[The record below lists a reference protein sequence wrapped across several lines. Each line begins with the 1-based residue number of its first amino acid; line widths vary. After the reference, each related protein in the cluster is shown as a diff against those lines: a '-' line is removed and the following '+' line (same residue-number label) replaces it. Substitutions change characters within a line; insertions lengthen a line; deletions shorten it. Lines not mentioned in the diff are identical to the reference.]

1 MMDTALPRDPLMP
14 RRPKGMGAGLGL
26 AILAHILLILAIAF
40 GVNWRAHEPAG
51 VEAELWAAV
60 PQAAA
65 PRAAEPQPQPQP
77 QPQPAPEV
85 KPPPPPPPKAEEPPP
100 KPAPDPQIAIEKA
113 KLEEQKKAEAKR
125 VQDEE
130 QAKREKAKREE
141 AKREEAKREEAKREE
156 AKREETKRAQA
167 ELDKQRAKEEQ
178 ERKKQATA
186 DAAKAAAAREANL
199 KRMQGMAGATG
210 GETSTGTA
218 MQSSGPSASYA
229 GRIIARILPNIIMTD
244 AIDGDP
250 KATVEVKVAP
260 DGKIIGRRLLRSS
273 GVAGWDDAVLRA
285 IDRTDMLPRDVD
297 GRVPPVMEL
306 TFNPKQVR

>member
-1 MMDTALPRDPLMP
+1 MNATTLPRDRDPLLP
-14 RRPKGMGAGLGL
+14 RRPKGMGKGLAL
-26 AILAHILLILAIAF
+26 AILAHLLLLLAIAF

-51 VEAELWAAV
+51 IEAELWSAV

-65 PRAAEPQPQPQP
+65 PRAAAPEPQPQPTP
-77 QPQPAPEV
+77 QV
-85 KPPPPPPPKAEEPPP
+85 KPPAPPPAPPKAEEPPP
-100 KPAPDPQIAIEKA
+100 TPAPDPQIAIEKA
-113 KLEEQKKAEAKR
+113 KREEQKKLEAKR
-125 VQDEE
+125 QQEEQE
-130 QAKREKAKREE
+130 QAKREKAKLEE
-141 AKREEAKREEAKREE
+141 QKREEAKREDAKRE
-156 AKREETKRAQA
+156 QA
-167 ELDKQRAKEEQ
+167 AKEEQ
-178 ERKKQATA
+178 ERKKQAAA

-199 KRMQGMAGATG
+199 KRIQGMAGATG

-250 KATVEVKVAP
+250 KAIIEVKVAP

-273 GVAGWDDAVLRA
+273 GVSAWDDAVLRA

>member
-1 MMDTALPRDPLMP
+1 MMDSALPRDPLMP

-26 AILAHILLILAIAF
+26 AILAHLLLILAIAF

-51 VEAELWAAV
+51 VEAELWSAI

-65 PRAAEPQPQPQP
+65 PRAAAPEPQP
-77 QPQPAPEV
+77 QPQPAPQV

-125 VQDEE
+125 VQEEE
-130 QAKREKAKREE
+130 QAKREKAKREEARREE
-141 AKREEAKREEAKREE
+141 AKREEAKREEAK
-156 AKREETKRAQA
+156 QA

-178 ERKKQATA
+178 ERKKQAAA
-186 DAAKAAAAREANL
+186 DAAKAAAVREANL

-273 GVAGWDDAVLRA
+273 GVAAWDDVVLRA

>member
-1 MMDTALPRDPLMP
+1 MMDSALPRDPLMP

-26 AILAHILLILAIAF
+26 AILAHLLLILAIAF

-51 VEAELWAAV
+51 IEAELWSAV

-65 PRAAEPQPQPQP
+65 PRAASPEPPP
-77 QPQPAPEV
+77 PQPAPQPTPQV
-85 KPPPPPPPKAEEPPP
+85 KPPPPPPKAEEPPP

-125 VQDEE
+125 LQDEQE

-141 AKREEAKREEAKREE
+141 AKREEAKREEAK
-156 AKREETKRAQA
+156 QA
-167 ELDKQRAKEEQ
+167 ELDKQRAAKEEQ
-178 ERKKQATA
+178 ERKKQAAA
-186 DAAKAAAAREANL
+186 DAAKAAAAREAYL
-199 KRMQGMAGATG
+199 KRMQGGLAGATG
-210 GETSTGTA
+210 AETSTGTA

-273 GVAGWDDAVLRA
+273 GVAAWDDAVLRA
-285 IDRTDMLPRDVD
+285 VDRTDMLPRDVD

>member
-1 MMDTALPRDPLMP
+1 MDSALPRDPLMP

-26 AILAHILLILAIAF
+26 AIFAHLLLILAIAF

-51 VEAELWAAV
+51 IEAELWSAV

-65 PRAAEPQPQPQP
+65 PRAAAPEPQP
-77 QPQPAPEV
+77 QPQPAPPQV

-113 KLEEQKKAEAKR
+113 KREEQKKLEAQR
-125 VQDEE
+125 LQEE
-130 QAKREKAKREE
+130 QEQARREKAKREE
-141 AKREEAKREEAKREE
+141 QKREDAKRE
-156 AKREETKRAQA
+156 QA

-178 ERKKQATA
+178 DRKKQAAA
-186 DAAKAAAAREANL
+186 DAAKAAAAREAYL

-229 GRIIARILPNIIMTD
+229 GRIIARILPNIIITD

-260 DGKIIGRRLLRSS
+260 DGRIIGRRLLRSS
-273 GVAGWDDAVLRA
+273 GVSAWDDAVLRA

>member
-1 MMDTALPRDPLMP
+1 MNDSVLPRDPLMP

-26 AILAHILLILAIAF
+26 AILAHLLLILAIAF

-51 VEAELWAAV
+51 VAAELWSAV

-65 PRAAEPQPQPQP
+65 PRAMEPQPQPQP
-77 QPQPAPEV
+77 QPTPQV
-85 KPPPPPPPKAEEPPP
+85 KPPPPKAEEPPP

-113 KLEEQKKAEAKR
+113 KREEQKKLEAK
-125 VQDEE
+125 QLEEQE

-141 AKREEAKREEAKREE
+141 AKREEAKREEAKRE
-156 AKREETKRAQA
+156 QA
-167 ELDKQRAKEEQ
+167 ELEKQRAKEEQ
-178 ERKKQATA
+178 DRKKLAA
-186 DAAKAAAAREANL
+186 AEAAKAAAAREAYL
-199 KRMQGMAGATG
+199 KRIQGMAGATG

-273 GVAGWDDAVLRA
+273 GVSAWDDAVLRA

>member
-1 MMDTALPRDPLMP
+1 MTDSALPRDPLMP

-26 AILAHILLILAIAF
+26 AILAHLLLILAIAF

-51 VEAELWAAV
+51 IEAELWSAV

-65 PRAAEPQPQPQP
+65 PRAAAPEPQPAPQP
-77 QPQPAPEV
+77 TPEV

-113 KLEEQKKAEAKR
+113 KREEQKKLEEKR
-125 VQDEE
+125 LQDEQE

-141 AKREEAKREEAKREE
+141 ARREEAKREEAKRE
-156 AKREETKRAQA
+156 QA
-167 ELDKQRAKEEQ
+167 AKEEQ
-178 ERKKQATA
+178 DRKKQAAA
-186 DAAKAAAAREANL
+186 DAAKAAAAREAYL
-199 KRMQGMAGATG
+199 KRIQGMAGATG

-250 KATVEVKVAP
+250 KATVEVKVAS
-260 DGKIIGRRLLRSS
+260 DGKIVGRRLLRSS
-273 GVAGWDDAVLRA
+273 GVTAWDDAVLRA

>member
-1 MMDTALPRDPLMP
+1 MMMDSTLPRDPLMP
-14 RRPKGMGAGLGL
+14 RRPKGMGAGLML
-26 AILAHILLILAIAF
+26 AILAHLLLILAIAF

-51 VEAELWAAV
+51 VEAELWSAV

-65 PRAAEPQPQPQP
+65 PRAAAPEP
-77 QPQPAPEV
+77 QPQPAPQVV

-113 KLEEQKKAEAKR
+113 KREEQKKLEEKR
-125 VQDEE
+125 QQEEQE

-141 AKREEAKREEAKREE
+141 AKREEAKRE
-156 AKREETKRAQA
+156 QA

-178 ERKKQATA
+178 ERKKQAAA
-186 DAAKAAAAREANL
+186 DAAKAAAAREAYL
-199 KRMQGMAGATG
+199 QRMQGMAGATG

-260 DGKIIGRRLLRSS
+260 DGRIIGRRLLRSS
-273 GVAGWDDAVLRA
+273 GVTAWDDAVLRA

>member
-1 MMDTALPRDPLMP
+1 MMMDSTLPRDPLMP
-14 RRPKGMGAGLGL
+14 RRPKGMGAGLML
-26 AILAHILLILAIAF
+26 AILAHLLLILAIAF

-51 VEAELWAAV
+51 VEAELWSAV

-65 PRAAEPQPQPQP
+65 PRAAAPEPE
-77 QPQPAPEV
+77 PQPAPQVV

-113 KLEEQKKAEAKR
+113 KREEQKKLEEKR
-125 VQDEE
+125 QQEEQE

-141 AKREEAKREEAKREE
+141 AKREEAKRE
-156 AKREETKRAQA
+156 QA
-167 ELDKQRAKEEQ
+167 ELGKQRAKEEQ
-178 ERKKQATA
+178 ERKKQAAA
-186 DAAKAAAAREANL
+186 DAAKAAAAREAYL

-260 DGKIIGRRLLRSS
+260 DGRIIGRRLLRSS
-273 GVAGWDDAVLRA
+273 GVTAWDDAVLRA

>member
-1 MMDTALPRDPLMP
+1 MADSSLPRDPLMP
-14 RRPKGMGAGLGL
+14 RRPKGMGAGLTL
-26 AILAHILLILAIAF
+26 AIVAHLLLILAIAF
-40 GVNWRAHEPAG
+40 GVNWRVREPAG
-51 VEAELWAAV
+51 IEAELWSAV

-65 PRAAEPQPQPQP
+65 PRLAAPEPAPQPQPTP
-77 QPQPAPEV
+77 QV
-85 KPPPPPPPKAEEPPP
+85 KPPPPPPKAEEPPP

-113 KLEEQKKAEAKR
+113 KREEEKKVEAKR
-125 VQDEE
+125 LQDEQE
-130 QAKREKAKREE
+130 QAKREKAKQEE
-141 AKREEAKREEAKREE
+141 AKREDAKREDAKR
-156 AKREETKRAQA
+156 A

-178 ERKKQATA
+178 ERKKQAAA
-186 DAAKAAAAREANL
+186 DAAKAAAARDAYL
-199 KRMQGMAGATG
+199 KRMQGGLAGATG
-210 GETSTGTA
+210 AENSTGTA

-273 GVAGWDDAVLRA
+273 GVSAWDDAVLRA

>member
-1 MMDTALPRDPLMP
+1 MNTSTLPRFRDATMP
-14 RRPKGMGAGLGL
+14 RSADGLGRGAVL
-26 AILAHILLILAIAF
+26 AVLVHLLLIVAIAF
-40 GVNWRAHEPAG
+40 SVNWRAHVPEG
-51 VEAELWAAV
+51 VTAELWSAV
-60 PQAAA
+60 PQIAA
-65 PRAAEPQPQPQP
+65 PRAVSPPPTPAPA
-77 QPQPAPEV
+77 PAPEV
-85 KPPPPPPPKAEEPPP
+85 KRPAPEPKATPESPPI
-100 KPAPDPQIAIEKA
+100 ADAQIAIEKA
-113 KLEEQKKAEAKR
+113 KREEQKKLEAQR
-125 VQDEE
+125 LQEE
-130 QAKREKAKREE
+130 QEQARREKAKREE
-141 AKREEAKREEAKREE
+141 QKREDAKRE
-156 AKREETKRAQA
+156 QA

-178 ERKKQATA
+178 DRKKQAAA
-186 DAAKAAAAREANL
+186 DAAKAAAAREAYL

-229 GRIIARILPNIIMTD
+229 GRIIARILPNIIITD

-260 DGKIIGRRLLRSS
+260 DGRIIGRRLLRSS
-273 GVAGWDDAVLRA
+273 GVSAWDDAVLRA

>member
-1 MMDTALPRDPLMP
+1 MTDSALPRDPLMP
-14 RRPKGMGAGLGL
+14 RRPKGMGAGLML
-26 AILAHILLILAIAF
+26 AILAHVLLILAIAF

-51 VEAELWAAV
+51 VEAELWSAI

-65 PRAAEPQPQPQP
+65 PRAAAPEPQP

-85 KPPPPPPPKAEEPPP
+85 KPPPPPPKAEEPPP

-113 KLEEQKKAEAKR
+113 KREEQKKLDEKR
-125 VQDEE
+125 QQEEQE
-130 QAKREKAKREE
+130 QAKREKAKRED
-141 AKREEAKREEAKREE
+141 AKREEAKRE
-156 AKREETKRAQA
+156 QA

-178 ERKKQATA
+178 DRKKQAAA
-186 DAAKAAAAREANL
+186 DTAKAAAAREAYL

-229 GRIIARILPNIIMTD
+229 GRIIARILPNIIFTD

-250 KATVEVKVAP
+250 KAIVEVKVAP
-260 DGKIIGRRLLRSS
+260 DGRIIGRRLLRSS
-273 GVAGWDDAVLRA
+273 GVATWDDAVLRA

>member
-1 MMDTALPRDPLMP
+1 MMDSALPRDPLMP

-26 AILAHILLILAIAF
+26 AILAHLLLILAIAF

-51 VEAELWAAV
+51 IAAELWSAV

-65 PRAAEPQPQPQP
+65 PRAASPEPQPQPQP
-77 QPQPAPEV
+77 QPTPPQV
-85 KPPPPPPPKAEEPPP
+85 KPPPPPKAEEPPP

-113 KLEEQKKAEAKR
+113 KLEEQKKLEAKR
-125 VQDEE
+125 LQEEQE
-130 QAKREKAKREE
+130 QAKREKAKREEQKREE
-141 AKREEAKREEAKREE
+141 AKREEAKRE
-156 AKREETKRAQA
+156 QA
-167 ELDKQRAKEEQ
+167 ELEKQRAKEEQ
-178 ERKKQATA
+178 ERKKQAAA
-186 DAAKAAAAREANL
+186 DAAKAAAVREANL

-273 GVAGWDDAVLRA
+273 GVSAWDDAVLRA

>member
-1 MMDTALPRDPLMP
+1 MTDSALPRDPLMP

-26 AILAHILLILAIAF
+26 AIFAHLLLILAIAF

-51 VEAELWAAV
+51 IAAELWSAV

-65 PRAAEPQPQPQP
+65 PRAAAPEPAPQPTPQ
-77 QPQPAPEV
+77 V
-85 KPPPPPPPKAEEPPP
+85 KPPPPPPPPPKAEEPPP

-113 KLEEQKKAEAKR
+113 KREEQQKLEAKR
-125 VQDEE
+125 LEEEQE
-130 QAKREKAKREE
+130 QAKREKAKREEQKREE
-141 AKREEAKREEAKREE
+141 AKREEAKRE
-156 AKREETKRAQA
+156 QA
-167 ELDKQRAKEEQ
+167 AKEEQ
-178 ERKKQATA
+178 ERKKQAAA
-186 DAAKAAAAREANL
+186 DAAKAAAAREAYL
-199 KRMQGMAGATG
+199 KRMQGGLAGATG

-273 GVAGWDDAVLRA
+273 GVSSWDDAVLRA

>member
-1 MMDTALPRDPLMP
+1 MMDSALPRDPLMP

-26 AILAHILLILAIAF
+26 AILAHLLLILAIAF

-51 VEAELWAAV
+51 VEAELWSAV

-65 PRAAEPQPQPQP
+65 PRAAAPEPQP
-77 QPQPAPEV
+77 QPQPAPQV
-85 KPPPPPPPKAEEPPP
+85 KPPPPPPKAEEPPP

-113 KLEEQKKAEAKR
+113 KREEQKKLEAKR
-125 VQDEE
+125 LQDEQE

-141 AKREEAKREEAKREE
+141 QQREEA
-156 AKREETKRAQA
+156 KRAQA

-178 ERKKQATA
+178 DRKKQATA
-186 DAAKAAAAREANL
+186 DAAKAAAAREAYL

-260 DGKIIGRRLLRSS
+260 DGRIIGRRLLRSS
-273 GVAGWDDAVLRA
+273 GVAAWDDVVLRA

>member
-1 MMDTALPRDPLMP
+1 MMMDSTLPRDPLMP
-14 RRPKGMGAGLGL
+14 RRPKGMGAGLTL
-26 AILAHILLILAIAF
+26 AILAHLLLILAIAF

-51 VEAELWAAV
+51 VEAELWSAV

-65 PRAAEPQPQPQP
+65 PRAAAPEPQP
-77 QPQPAPEV
+77 QPQPAPQVV

-113 KLEEQKKAEAKR
+113 KREEQQKLEAKR
-125 VQDEE
+125 QQEELE

-141 AKREEAKREEAKREE
+141 AKREEAKRE
-156 AKREETKRAQA
+156 QA

-178 ERKKQATA
+178 ERKKLAAA
-186 DAAKAAAAREANL
+186 DAAKAAAAREAYL

-218 MQSSGPSASYA
+218 MQSSGPSAGYA

-260 DGKIIGRRLLRSS
+260 DGRIIGRRLLRSS
-273 GVAGWDDAVLRA
+273 GVAAWDDAVLRA

>member
-1 MMDTALPRDPLMP
+1 MMDSTLPRDPLMP
-14 RRPKGMGAGLGL
+14 RRPKGMGAGLSL
-26 AILAHILLILAIAF
+26 AILAHLLLIIAIAF

-51 VEAELWAAV
+51 IAAELWSAV

-65 PRAAEPQPQPQP
+65 PRAVSPEPQPQPQP
-77 QPQPAPEV
+77 TPQV

-113 KLEEQKKAEAKR
+113 KREEQQKLEAKR
-125 VQDEE
+125 LQEEQE
-130 QAKREKAKREE
+130 QAKREKAKREEQKREE
-141 AKREEAKREEAKREE
+141 AKREEAKREEAKRE
-156 AKREETKRAQA
+156 QA
-167 ELDKQRAKEEQ
+167 AKEEQ
-178 ERKKQATA
+178 ERKKLAAA
-186 DAAKAAAAREANL
+186 DAAKAAAAREAYL
-199 KRMQGMAGATG
+199 KRIQGMAGATG

-229 GRIIARILPNIIMTD
+229 GRITARILPNIIMTD

-250 KATVEVKVAP
+250 KATVEVRVAP
-260 DGKIIGRRLLRSS
+260 DGKITGRRLLRSS
-273 GVAGWDDAVLRA
+273 GVSAWDDAVLRA

>member
-1 MMDTALPRDPLMP
+1 MMDSALPRDPLMP

-26 AILAHILLILAIAF
+26 AILAHLLLILAIAF

-51 VEAELWAAV
+51 IEAELWSAI

-65 PRAAEPQPQPQP
+65 PRAAAPEPQP
-77 QPQPAPEV
+77 QPQPAPQV

-125 VQDEE
+125 VQEEE
-130 QAKREKAKREE
+130 QARREKAKREE
-141 AKREEAKREEAKREE
+141 AKREEAKREEAK
-156 AKREETKRAQA
+156 QA

-178 ERKKQATA
+178 ERKKQAAA
-186 DAAKAAAAREANL
+186 DAAKAAAVREANL

-273 GVAGWDDAVLRA
+273 GVAAWDDVVLRA

>member
-1 MMDTALPRDPLMP
+1 MDSALPRDPLMP
-14 RRPKGMGAGLGL
+14 RRPKGMAKGLGL
-26 AILAHILLILAIAF
+26 AILAHLLLILAIAF

-51 VEAELWAAV
+51 IEAELWAAV

-65 PRAAEPQPQPQP
+65 PRAASPEPPPP
-77 QPQPAPEV
+77 QPQPAPQV
-85 KPPPPPPPKAEEPPP
+85 KPPPPPPKAEEPPP

-113 KLEEQKKAEAKR
+113 KLEEQKKLEAKR
-125 VQDEE
+125 LQEEQE

-141 AKREEAKREEAKREE
+141 AKREEAKREEAK
-156 AKREETKRAQA
+156 QA

-178 ERKKQATA
+178 ERKKQAAA
-186 DAAKAAAAREANL
+186 DAAKAAAAREAYL
-199 KRMQGMAGATG
+199 KRMQGGLAGATG

>member
-1 MMDTALPRDPLMP
+1 MTDSALPRDPLMP

-26 AILAHILLILAIAF
+26 AILAHLLLILAIAF

-51 VEAELWAAV
+51 IEAELWSAV

-65 PRAAEPQPQPQP
+65 PRAAAPEPA
-77 QPQPAPEV
+77 PQPAPQV
-85 KPPPPPPPKAEEPPP
+85 KPPPPPPPPPKAEEPPP

-113 KLEEQKKAEAKR
+113 KREEQQKLDAKRLEEEQ
-125 VQDEE
+125 E
-130 QAKREKAKREE
+130 QAKREKAKREEQKREE
-141 AKREEAKREEAKREE
+141 AKREEAKREEAKRE
-156 AKREETKRAQA
+156 QA
-167 ELDKQRAKEEQ
+167 AKEEQ
-178 ERKKQATA
+178 DRKKQAAA
-186 DAAKAAAAREANL
+186 DAAKAAAAREAYL
-199 KRMQGMAGATG
+199 KRMQGGLAGATG
-210 GETSTGTA
+210 SETSTGTA

-273 GVAGWDDAVLRA
+273 GVSSWDDAVLRA

>member
-1 MMDTALPRDPLMP
+1 MTDSALPRDPLMP
-14 RRPKGMGAGLGL
+14 RRPKGMGAGLML
-26 AILAHILLILAIAF
+26 AILAHVLLILAIAF

-51 VEAELWAAV
+51 VEAELWSAI

-65 PRAAEPQPQPQP
+65 PRAAAPEPQPQPQA
-77 QPQPAPEV
+77 APEV
-85 KPPPPPPPKAEEPPP
+85 KPPPPPPKAEEPPP

-113 KLEEQKKAEAKR
+113 KREEQKKLEEKR
-125 VQDEE
+125 LQEEQE

-141 AKREEAKREEAKREE
+141 AKREEAKRE
-156 AKREETKRAQA
+156 QA
-167 ELDKQRAKEEQ
+167 ELDKQRAKDEQ
-178 ERKKQATA
+178 DRKKQAAA
-186 DAAKAAAAREANL
+186 DAAKAAAAREAYL
-199 KRMQGMAGATG
+199 KRMQGLAGATG

-260 DGKIIGRRLLRSS
+260 DGRIIGRRLLRSS
-273 GVAGWDDAVLRA
+273 GVAAWDDAVLRA

>member
-1 MMDTALPRDPLMP
+1 MMDSTLPRDPLMP
-14 RRPKGMGAGLGL
+14 RRPKGMGAGLTL
-26 AILAHILLILAIAF
+26 AILAHLLLILAIAF

-51 VEAELWAAV
+51 VEAELWSAV

-65 PRAAEPQPQPQP
+65 PRAAAPEP
-77 QPQPAPEV
+77 QPQPAPQVV

-113 KLEEQKKAEAKR
+113 KREEQKKLEEKR
-125 VQDEE
+125 LQEEQE

-141 AKREEAKREEAKREE
+141 AKREEAKRE
-156 AKREETKRAQA
+156 QA

-178 ERKKQATA
+178 ERKKLAAA
-186 DAAKAAAAREANL
+186 DAAKAAAAREAYL

-229 GRIIARILPNIIMTD
+229 GRIVARILPNIIMTD

-260 DGKIIGRRLLRSS
+260 DGRIIGRRLLRSS
-273 GVAGWDDAVLRA
+273 GVAAWDDAVLRA

>member
-1 MMDTALPRDPLMP
+1 MMMDSTLPRDPLMP
-14 RRPKGMGAGLGL
+14 RRPKGMGAGLML
-26 AILAHILLILAIAF
+26 AILAHLLLILAIAF

-51 VEAELWAAV
+51 VEAELWSAV

-65 PRAAEPQPQPQP
+65 PRAAAPEP
-77 QPQPAPEV
+77 QPQPAPQVV

-113 KLEEQKKAEAKR
+113 KREEQKKLEEKR
-125 VQDEE
+125 QQEEQE

-141 AKREEAKREEAKREE
+141 AKREEAKRE
-156 AKREETKRAQA
+156 QA

-178 ERKKQATA
+178 ERKKQAAA
-186 DAAKAAAAREANL
+186 DAAKAAAAREAYL

-260 DGKIIGRRLLRSS
+260 DGRIIGRRLLRSS
-273 GVAGWDDAVLRA
+273 GVTAWDDAVLRA

>member
-1 MMDTALPRDPLMP
+1 MTDPSLPRDPLMP
-14 RRPKGMGAGLGL
+14 RRPKGMGAGLSL
-26 AILAHILLILAIAF
+26 AILAHVLLILAIAF

-51 VEAELWAAV
+51 IEAELWSAV

-65 PRAAEPQPQPQP
+65 PRAAAPEPAPQPTPQ
-77 QPQPAPEV
+77 V
-85 KPPPPPPPKAEEPPP
+85 KPPPPPPPPPKAEEPPP

-113 KLEEQKKAEAKR
+113 KLEEQKKLDAKR
-125 VQDEE
+125 LQDEQE
-130 QAKREKAKREE
+130 QAKRDKAKRDE
-141 AKREEAKREEAKREE
+141 AKREEDKRE
-156 AKREETKRAQA
+156 QA

-178 ERKKQATA
+178 DRKKQAAA
-186 DAAKAAAAREANL
+186 DAAKAAAARDAYL
-199 KRMQGMAGATG
+199 KRMQGGLAGATG
-210 GETSTGTA
+210 AETSTGTA

-229 GRIIARILPNIIMTD
+229 GRISARILPNIIMTD

-273 GVAGWDDAVLRA
+273 GVPAWDDAVLRA

-306 TFNPKQVR
+306 TFNPKQLR

>member
-1 MMDTALPRDPLMP
+1 MTDSALPRDPLMP

-26 AILAHILLILAIAF
+26 AILAHLLLILAIAF

-51 VEAELWAAV
+51 IEAELWAAV

-65 PRAAEPQPQPQP
+65 PRAAAPEPQPTPQP
-77 QPQPAPEV
+77 TPEV
-85 KPPPPPPPKAEEPPP
+85 KPPPPPPPPPKAEEPPP

-113 KLEEQKKAEAKR
+113 KREEQQKLDAKR
-125 VQDEE
+125 LQEEQE
-130 QAKREKAKREE
+130 QAKREKAKREEQKREE
-141 AKREEAKREEAKREE
+141 AKREEAKRE
-156 AKREETKRAQA
+156 QA
-167 ELDKQRAKEEQ
+167 AKEEQ
-178 ERKKQATA
+178 ERKKQAVA
-186 DAAKAAAAREANL
+186 DAAKAAAAREAYL
-199 KRMQGMAGATG
+199 KRMQGGLAGATG

-273 GVAGWDDAVLRA
+273 GVSAWDDAVLRA

>member
-1 MMDTALPRDPLMP
+1 MDSALPRDPLMP

-26 AILAHILLILAIAF
+26 AILAHLLLILAIAF

-51 VEAELWAAV
+51 VEAELWSAV

-65 PRAAEPQPQPQP
+65 PRAAEPQPQPA
-77 QPQPAPEV
+77 QPAQPTPQV
-85 KPPPPPPPKAEEPPP
+85 QPPPPPPKAEEPPP
-100 KPAPDPQIAIEKA
+100 KPAPDPQIALEKA
-113 KLEEQKKAEAKR
+113 KREEQKKLEAKR
-125 VQDEE
+125 AQEEQE
-130 QAKREKAKREE
+130 QAKREKEKREE
-141 AKREEAKREEAKREE
+141 AKREEAKRQ
-156 AKREETKRAQA
+156 QA
-167 ELDKQRAKEEQ
+167 ELDKQQRAKEEQ
-178 ERKKQATA
+178 DRKKQAAA
-186 DAAKAAAAREANL
+186 DAAKVAAAREAYL
-199 KRMQGMAGATG
+199 KRMAGLAGATG

-218 MQSSGPSASYA
+218 VQSSGPSASYA

-273 GVAGWDDAVLRA
+273 GVAAWDDAVLRA

>member
-1 MMDTALPRDPLMP
+1 MMMDSTLPRDPLMP
-14 RRPKGMGAGLGL
+14 RRPKGMGAGLML
-26 AILAHILLILAIAF
+26 AILAHLLLILAIAF

-51 VEAELWAAV
+51 VEAELWSAV

-65 PRAAEPQPQPQP
+65 PRAAAPEP
-77 QPQPAPEV
+77 QPQPAPQVV

-113 KLEEQKKAEAKR
+113 KREEQKKLEEKR
-125 VQDEE
+125 QQEEQE

-141 AKREEAKREEAKREE
+141 AKREEAKRE
-156 AKREETKRAQA
+156 QA
-167 ELDKQRAKEEQ
+167 ELGKQRAKEEQ
-178 ERKKQATA
+178 ERKKQAAA
-186 DAAKAAAAREANL
+186 DAAKAAAAREAYL

-260 DGKIIGRRLLRSS
+260 DGRIIGRRLLRSS
-273 GVAGWDDAVLRA
+273 GVTAWDDAVLRA

>member
-1 MMDTALPRDPLMP
+1 MMDSTLPRDPLMP
-14 RRPKGMGAGLGL
+14 RRPKGMGAGLSL
-26 AILAHILLILAIAF
+26 AILAHLLLIIAIAF
-40 GVNWRAHEPAG
+40 GVNWRAHEPVGIA
-51 VEAELWAAV
+51 AELWSAV

-65 PRAAEPQPQPQP
+65 PRAVSPEPQPQPQP
-77 QPQPAPEV
+77 TPQV

-113 KLEEQKKAEAKR
+113 KREEQQKLEAKR
-125 VQDEE
+125 LQEEQE
-130 QAKREKAKREE
+130 QAKREKAKREEQKREE
-141 AKREEAKREEAKREE
+141 AKREEAKREEAKRE
-156 AKREETKRAQA
+156 QA
-167 ELDKQRAKEEQ
+167 AKEEQ
-178 ERKKQATA
+178 ERKKLAAA
-186 DAAKAAAAREANL
+186 DAAKAAAAREAYL
-199 KRMQGMAGATG
+199 KRIQGMAGATG

-229 GRIIARILPNIIMTD
+229 GRITARILPNIIMTD

-250 KATVEVKVAP
+250 KATVEVRVAP
-260 DGKIIGRRLLRSS
+260 DGKITGRRLLRSS
-273 GVAGWDDAVLRA
+273 GVSAWDDAVLRA

>member
-1 MMDTALPRDPLMP
+1 MMDSALPRDPLMP
-14 RRPKGMGAGLGL
+14 RRPKGMGAGLML
-26 AILAHILLILAIAF
+26 AILAHVLLILAIAF

-51 VEAELWAAV
+51 VEAELWSAV

-65 PRAAEPQPQPQP
+65 PRAAAPEPQP

-85 KPPPPPPPKAEEPPP
+85 KPPPPPPKAEEPPP

-113 KLEEQKKAEAKR
+113 KREEQKKLEEKR
-125 VQDEE
+125 LQDEQE

-141 AKREEAKREEAKREE
+141 AKREEAKRE
-156 AKREETKRAQA
+156 QA

-178 ERKKQATA
+178 DRKKQATA
-186 DAAKAAAAREANL
+186 DAAKAAAAREAYL

-229 GRIIARILPNIIMTD
+229 GRIIARILPNIIFTD

-250 KATVEVKVAP
+250 KAIVEVKVAP
-260 DGKIIGRRLLRSS
+260 DGRIIGRRLLRSS
-273 GVAGWDDAVLRA
+273 GVAAWDDAVLRA

>member
-1 MMDTALPRDPLMP
+1 MMDSALPRDPLMP

-26 AILAHILLILAIAF
+26 AILAHLLLILAIAF

-65 PRAAEPQPQPQP
+65 PRAAAPEP

-125 VQDEE
+125 LQEEQE

-141 AKREEAKREEAKREE
+141 AKREEAKREEAK
-156 AKREETKRAQA
+156 QA

-178 ERKKQATA
+178 ERKKQAAA
-186 DAAKAAAAREANL
+186 DAAKAAAAREAYL
-199 KRMQGMAGATG
+199 KRIQGMAGATG

-273 GVAGWDDAVLRA
+273 GVAAWDDAVLRA

-297 GRVPPVMEL
+297 GRVPPLMEL

>member
-1 MMDTALPRDPLMP
+1 MDSALPRDPLMP

-26 AILAHILLILAIAF
+26 AILAHLLLILAIAF

-51 VEAELWAAV
+51 IEAELWSAV

-65 PRAAEPQPQPQP
+65 PRAAEPQP

-113 KLEEQKKAEAKR
+113 KREEQKKLEEKR
-125 VQDEE
+125 LQEEQE

-141 AKREEAKREEAKREE
+141 AKREEAKREEAK
-156 AKREETKRAQA
+156 QA

-178 ERKKQATA
+178 ERKKLAAA
-186 DAAKAAAAREANL
+186 DAAKAAAAREAYL
-199 KRMQGMAGATG
+199 KRIQGMAGATG

-273 GVAGWDDAVLRA
+273 GVAAWDDVVLRA